1 MIKEQILI
9 LKVKYDDEQ
18 EKAPHT
24 WSWGDIVGEDHEAEV
39 INHGQPETVQE
50 K

>member
-1 MIKEQILI
+1 MLKEQILI

-24 WSWGDIVGEDHEAEV
+24 WSWGDMVGKGHGVEI
-39 INHGQPETVQE
+39 INHGRPETVQE
-50 K
+50 Q